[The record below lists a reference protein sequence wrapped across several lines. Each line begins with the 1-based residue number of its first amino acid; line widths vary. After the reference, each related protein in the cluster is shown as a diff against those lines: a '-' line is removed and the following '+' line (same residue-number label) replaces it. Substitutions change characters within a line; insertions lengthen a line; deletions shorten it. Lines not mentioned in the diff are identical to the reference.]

1 MSLVLEKYILMYDN
15 DRCKE
20 MIICHMVFGPA
31 ELNKKSFKHFKAGFF
46 SSSLELA
53 REIILKSLEIS
64 LAVKSQKIQ
73 QT

>member
-31 ELNKKSFKHFKAGFF
+31 EANKK
-46 SSSLELA
+46 
-53 REIILKSLEIS
+53 IIS
-64 LAVKSQKIQ
+64 
-73 QT
+73 TF

>member
-20 MIICHMVFGPA
+20 IICHMVIGPA
-31 ELNKKSFKHFKAGFF
+31 EANKKSFKHFKAVFF